1 MKERH
6 ITDLLDAGRGSI
18 TGEDRI
24 FIDRHVAGCESCSAD
39 LKNSLIADTLV
50 SARSSEFIEPSPF
63 FSTRV
68 MAALRE
74 RQTQADPF
82 TLFNLWHTAR
92 GLITGMAALVL
103 LLVGISISDGF
114 TADNTT
120 VTRNQTAS
128 ATLYS
133 PEQLIQSDLRNV
145 NFDPTNAQVY
155 QAVLGPEDVNADY

>member
-6 ITDLLDAGRGSI
+6 ITDLLDAGRGSL

-24 FIDRHVAGCESCSAD
+24 FIERHVAGCESCSAD
-39 LKNSLIADTLV
+39 LKNSRIADILV
-50 SARSSEFIEPSPF
+50 TARSSEIIESSPF

-82 TLFNLWHTAR
+82 SLFNLWHTAR

-103 LLVGISISDGF
+103 LLV
-114 TADNTT
+114 
-120 VTRNQTAS
+120 
-128 ATLYS
+128 
-133 PEQLIQSDLRNV
+133 
-145 NFDPTNAQVY
+145 
-155 QAVLGPEDVNADY
+155 